1 MSSTA
6 PKAHVCDVCGAGN
19 SHLVCSK
26 CKARRYCTPECQKK
40 DWKSKHKFNCA
51 SVPTDKK
58 NWAAI
63 CDKTCKS
70 FDHDPD
76 GKLCNLMMRANLLHS
91 DDSTEENF
99 YKAIKM
105 YEEACE
111 GWQKQNDLLG
121 AAKCLLN
128 IATSYRQ
135 LDKIV
140 DAKKY
145 ALMAKDMYEKSRKI
159 LTVPLPGQETAYAW
173 ESALALT
180 FSQMIAEYY
189 SNKIRV
195 TIESKLNASQAAG
208 SSSLKIDVTVNE
220 DQLSEEYELSQIFW
234 YRHDACAQCHRC
246 LLPQDRKKCARC
258 ANVFYCSKTCQK
270 KDWQL
275 HKQYCKAGE
284 PGDLVKRMNFTHLL
298 WKSRYERCL
307 ENYQAEIGN
316 MLVLSVEE
324 I

>member
-6 PKAHVCDVCGAGN
+6 PKAHVCDVCGANN
-19 SHLVCSK
+19 SHLVCGT
-26 CKARRYCTPECQKK
+26 CQARRYCTRECQKK
-40 DWKSKHKFNCA
+40 DWSKHKFNCA
-51 SVPTDKK
+51 SVPSDKMK
-58 NWAAI
+58 WPTI
-63 CDKTCKS
+63 CDKIGKS
-70 FDHDPD
+70 FDHDPA
-76 GKLCNLMMRANLLHS
+76 GKLCKLMMNANLLLK
-91 DDSTEENF
+91 DDATKEDF

-128 IATSYRQ
+128 IATTYRQ
-135 LDKIV
+135 LDNIV

-145 ALMAKDMYEKSRKI
+145 ASMAKDMYEKSRKI
-159 LTVPLPGQETAYAW
+159 STVPLQGEETAHTW
-173 ESALALT
+173 ESALALS
-180 FSQMIAEYY
+180 FSQIIAEYY

-195 TIESKLNASQAAG
+195 TIESKLNASEAAG
-208 SSSLKIDVTVNE
+208 SSSIKIDMTVNE

-234 YRHDACAQCHRC
+234 FRHHGCAKCHENQE
-246 LLPQDRKKCARC
+246 LQDRKKCARC

-270 KDWQL
+270 KDWPL

-284 PGDLVKRMNFTHLL
+284 PGDLVQRMNFTQSL
-298 WKSRYERCL
+298 WKRRYERCL
-307 ENYQAEIGN
+307 DDYKAELGN
-316 MLVLSVEE
+316 MLVLSVEK